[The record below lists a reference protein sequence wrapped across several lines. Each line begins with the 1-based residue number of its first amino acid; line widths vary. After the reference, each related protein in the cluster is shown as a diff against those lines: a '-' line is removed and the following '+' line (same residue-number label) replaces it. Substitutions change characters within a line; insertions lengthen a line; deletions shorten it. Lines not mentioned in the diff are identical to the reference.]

1 MKWLG
6 WSVRLGIIVV
16 AGFMFNGLVPV
27 VLNEW
32 RGIEACPRLG
42 AVPACYVVGLGYSLM
57 AVAVIFAPRRLTA
70 LFLLGWT
77 PVFALALTGS
87 TMEILEYPTCPASP
101 TGTPMCYYSL
111 AVVSLVLPAFWVGRR
126 AVDSDIR
133 VEDGGE
139 FLR

>member
-6 WSVRLGIIVV
+6 WAVRLGIVAV
-16 AGFMFNGLVPV
+16 AGLVLIGLVPV

-70 LFLLGWT
+70 LFLLGWA
-77 PVFALALTGS
+77 PVFAMAFIGS
-87 TMEILEYPTCPASP
+87 TMEILGRPTCPVSS
-101 TGTPMCYYSL
+101 TGTPMCFYSL
-111 AVVSLVLPAFWVGRR
+111 AVASTLLPAFWVSRRLAAR
-126 AVDSDIR
+126 AVH
-133 VEDGGE
+133 ENLE
-139 FLR
+139 ALT

>member
-6 WSVRLGIIVV
+6 WAVRLGIIAV
-16 AGFMFNGLVPV
+16 AGFVLNGLVPV

-70 LFLLGWT
+70 LFLLGWA
-77 PVFALALTGS
+77 PVFAMAFIGS
-87 TMEILEYPTCPASP
+87 TMEILGRPTCPVSP
-101 TGTPMCYYSL
+101 TGTPMCFYSL
-111 AVVSLVLPAFWVGRR
+111 AVASTLLPAFWVSRR
-126 AVDSDIR
+126 LAAR
-133 VEDGGE
+133 AAHENLE
-139 FLR
+139 ALT

>member
-6 WSVRLGIIVV
+6 WAVRLGIVAV
-16 AGFMFNGLVPV
+16 AGLVLIGLVPV

-70 LFLLGWT
+70 LFLLGWA
-77 PVFALALTGS
+77 PVFAMAFIGS
-87 TMEILEYPTCPASP
+87 TMEILGRPTCPVSS
-101 TGTPMCYYSL
+101 TGTPMCFYSL
-111 AVVSLVLPAFWVGRR
+111 AVASTLLPVFWVSRR
-126 AVDSDIR
+126 LAAR
-133 VEDGGE
+133 ATHENLE
-139 FLR
+139 ALT